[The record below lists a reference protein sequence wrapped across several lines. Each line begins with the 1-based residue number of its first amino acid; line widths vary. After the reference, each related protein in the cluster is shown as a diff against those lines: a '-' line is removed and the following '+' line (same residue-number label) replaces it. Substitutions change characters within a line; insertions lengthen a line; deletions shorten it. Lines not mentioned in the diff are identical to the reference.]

1 MTTPIRLHF
10 GIKTAQQHTTY
21 EEMLRVWR
29 EADSLPIFE
38 HAWLFDHFQPIVAD
52 RTGPCLE
59 GWTLLAAL
67 ATQTQRL
74 RVGVMVTGVTYR
86 HPVVL
91 ANMAATVDVIT
102 RGRLAF
108 GIGAAWNER
117 EHASYGIPF
126 YPDAERIRRL
136 GEACEVIRRL
146 WTETAADFD
155 GQYYQLKEAR
165 CEPKPI
171 QQPHPPFVIGGGGEQ
186 LTLRVAARHAT
197 IWNYSTVPL
206 RSTGTSVRC

>member
-21 EEMLRVWR
+21 EELLRVWR

-86 HPVVL
+86 HPAVL

-102 RGRLAF
+102 RGRLGF
-108 GIGAAWNER
+108 GIGACAG
-117 EHASYGIPF
+117 Y
-126 YPDAERIRRL
+126 L
-136 GEACEVIRRL
+136 
-146 WTETAADFD
+146 
-155 GQYYQLKEAR
+155 
-165 CEPKPI
+165 
-171 QQPHPPFVIGGGGEQ
+171 
-186 LTLRVAARHAT
+186 
-197 IWNYSTVPL
+197 
-206 RSTGTSVRC
+206 